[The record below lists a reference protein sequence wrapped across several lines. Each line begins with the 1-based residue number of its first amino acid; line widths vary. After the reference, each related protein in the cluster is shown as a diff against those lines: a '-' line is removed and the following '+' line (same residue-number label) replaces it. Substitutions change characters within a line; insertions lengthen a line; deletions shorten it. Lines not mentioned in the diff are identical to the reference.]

1 MNQYISAYNYACNIY
16 TNLYYNMIINN
27 IEKKLLQYSV
37 RNYLKT
43 TVFVHLAVILVDCC
57 NIYAVDELENC

>member
-1 MNQYISAYNYACNIY
+1 
-16 TNLYYNMIINN
+16 MIINN